1 MTEVIILLAV
11 LAAAAVFFAVRRF
24 RFKKRECRKK
34 GYIVIP
40 CCADTKDL
48 ERTVRSYYW
57 EEVFENPSLGRE
69 ILVVLMERSENDYI
83 AGRLSQELSI
93 VKVTDISGLEDY
105 LIKKEVRC
113 HRS

>member
-1 MTEVIILLAV
+1 MAETFVVLVV
-11 LAAAAVFFAVRRF
+11 LAAVFVFFAVRRKALLG
-24 RFKKRECRKK
+24 RDHTK

-48 ERTVRSYYW
+48 EKTVRSYYW
-57 EEVFENPSLGRE
+57 EEAFENIALGRE

-83 AGRLSQELSI
+83 ARRLSQELSN
-93 VKVTDISGLEDY
+93 VKVIDVSGLEDY

-113 HRS
+113 HRK